1 MNFIVIVSIRNI
13 FDAKLQYIT
22 EKTMTFNNELNN

>member
-1 MNFIVIVSIRNI
+1 MENI

-22 EKTMTFNNELNN
+22 EKAMRFNNELNN